1 MLTPEVDGADRI
13 AARARATVP
22 VPAPAGSDANGA
34 QSAAPLVLVAE
45 DNEISRAVARALLA
59 QHGVQTHV
67 ACDGLEAV
75 QMASEHG
82 YAAVLMDCEMPALD
96 GYAAT
101 ARIRAAE
108 RDGHVPII
116 AMTAHAMPG
125 DRERCLAAGMD
136 DYLCK
141 PVQADELAAVIERW
155 ISPCAHE
162 NEAAPD
168 RRVA

>member
-1 MLTPEVDGADRI
+1 
-13 AARARATVP
+13 
-22 VPAPAGSDANGA
+22 
-34 QSAAPLVLVAE
+34 
-45 DNEISRAVARALLA
+45 
-59 QHGVQTHV
+59 
-67 ACDGLEAV
+67 
-75 QMASEHG
+75 
-82 YAAVLMDCEMPALD
+82 
-96 GYAAT
+96 
-101 ARIRAAE
+101 
-108 RDGHVPII
+108 
-116 AMTAHAMPG
+116 MPG

>member
-1 MLTPEVDGADRI
+1 MLSGVND
-13 AARARATVP
+13 AAT
-22 VPAPAGSDANGA
+22 
-34 QSAAPLVLVAE
+34 LVLVAE
-45 DNEISRAVARALLA
+45 DNEINRTVARALLA
-59 QHGVQTHV
+59 RHGVQTHV

-75 QMASEHG
+75 RMASEHG

-108 RDGHVPII
+108 RDGRVPII

-155 ISPCAHE
+155 IVACAHE
-162 NEAAPD
+162 HEAPPD

>member
-1 MLTPEVDGADRI
+1 MLTP
-13 AARARATVP
+13 
-22 VPAPAGSDANGA
+22 
-34 QSAAPLVLVAE
+34 APLVLVAE
-45 DNEISRAVARALLA
+45 DNEINRTVARALLA

-108 RDGHVPII
+108 RDGHLPII

-125 DRERCLAAGMD
+125 DRERCLGAGMD

>member
-1 MLTPEVDGADRI
+1 MLTPEVGDAGRVTAT
-13 AARARATVP
+13 ARATVS
-22 VPAPAGSDANGA
+22 VRALSRANGA
-34 QSAAPLVLVAE
+34 NNAATLVLVAE
-45 DNEISRAVARALLA
+45 DNEINRTVARALLA
-59 QHGVQTHV
+59 RHGVQAHV

-75 QMASEHG
+75 RMASEHG

-108 RDGHVPII
+108 RDGRVPII

-141 PVQADELAAVIERW
+141 PVQADELAAVLERW
-155 ISPCAHE
+155 IAPCAHE
-162 NEAAPD
+162 NEAGSD
-168 RRVA
+168 RRVG